1 MYFVGTVR
9 IPRLKNCPLMAQ
21 RDLKKQG
28 RGAIDYR
35 VKTNS
40 NIIAVKWYDN
50 KTVKLISSFVG
61 IDPIAEISR
70 YDCSVHEKFAFNQ
83 PNIVKVYNKFMGGV
97 DKLDMVC
104 SLYKQTI
111 RSQRFVCLHLAAQYY
126 YHCGQCLDS
135 VPSERPIT

>member
-70 YDCSVHEKFAFNQ
+70 YDHSVHEKAAVNQ
-83 PNIVKVYNKFMGGV
+83 SNIVKVYNTFMVGV
-97 DKLDMVC
+97 YKLDKVC
-104 SLYKQTI
+104 SLNKQTI
-111 RSQRFVCLHLAAQYY
+111 RSRRRYVYIWLHYPLVALCLHLTL
-126 YHCGQCLDS
+126 HKK
-135 VPSERPIT
+135 